1 MDLYTTNMSKL
12 KGLMSSKGLE
22 SLIICGQPN
31 ITYFT
36 GIPKPSGTLM
46 LVVGD
51 EVMLLTPLLDY
62 ERVSKSIGTRDINVV
77 PYSRYAVKAYV
88 DYVED
93 LTGYVKKKLS
103 GVSRLG
109 IDLNYINYLIYGLVN
124 ALTVDVVDVS
134 GDIQLMRSV
143 KEGYEVEFIRK
154 ALRISEEAL
163 MRTINELS
171 YGVTELG
178 VVGVLEKFM
187 RDLGADGVA
196 FDTIVASGVNSV
208 YPHALPG
215 NDVIQPNTPVVMDLG
230 ATYRSYSSDITRT
243 VSLGRL
249 PDEVFKVFEVV
260 VEALVT
266 AEDFVGPY
274 VKVSEVDRRVREV
287 LSRYG
292 LDKYF
297 IHSTGHGVGI
307 EVHEHPRLAQ
317 GVDEVLR
324 PGMVITLEPGVYIP
338 GKFGVRVEDMVL
350 ITKSGR
356 EVLNKLQH
364 RLLQN

>member
-1 MDLYTTNMSKL
+1 MNPHMINLNKL
-12 KGLMSSKGLE
+12 KELMSSKGLE
-22 SLIICGQPN
+22 SVVICGQQN

-46 LVVGD
+46 LIVND
-51 EVMLLTPLLDY
+51 EVTLLTPLLDY
-62 ERVSKSIGTRDINVV
+62 ERVSNSVSTQDINVV
-77 PYSRYAVKAYV
+77 PYSTYPVKAYV

-93 LTGYVKKKLS
+93 LIGYVRRRVS
-103 GVSRLG
+103 GISRLG
-109 IDLNYINYLIYGLVN
+109 IDLNYINYLIYRLIKT
-124 ALTVDVVDVS
+124 LTLDVVDI
-134 GDIQLMRSV
+134 GNDIQFMRSV
-143 KEGYEVEFIRK
+143 KEGYEVEFIRN

-187 RDLGADGVA
+187 RDLGADDLA
-196 FDTIVASGVNSV
+196 FNTIVASGINSV
-208 YPHALPG
+208 YPHALPSS
-215 NDVIQPNTPVVMDLG
+215 NVIQPNTPIIMDLG
-230 ATYRSYSSDITRT
+230 TIYRSYSSDITRT

-249 PDEVFKVFEVV
+249 PNEVSKVFEVV
-260 VEALVT
+260 VEALETV
-266 AEDFVGPY
+266 EDFVGPY
-274 VKVSEVDRRVREV
+274 VKVSEVDGRVREV

-307 EVHEHPRLAQ
+307 EVHEYPRIAQ
-317 GVDEVLR
+317 GVNDVLK

-356 EVLNKLQH
+356 EVLNTLQH
-364 RLLQN
+364 KLV